1 MCTCEHTNTSLNYK
15 QTNIR
20 KIKLKLKI
28 LKIEKSIKN
37 KADITEL
44 QTNTHVISIQINS
57 FKGFPGNLVVKN
69 PPAMQENGIINL
81 IWEDPIE
88 KEMAIYSRILTW
100 EIP

>member
-1 MCTCEHTNTSLNYK
+1 M
-15 QTNIR
+15 
-20 KIKLKLKI
+20 
-28 LKIEKSIKN
+28 KIEKSIKS

-69 PPAMQENGIINL
+69 PPAMQENGVLNL
-81 IWEDPIE
+81 IWEDPLE

-100 EIP
+100 EIPWTEEPVSLQFMGQQKNQTQFSD